1 MPNRPSRTLWSIWDA
16 RPGSND
22 LLPVLPRHRRAQLV
36 SPFGWAICGKPKSSL
51 SPSRN
56 RKFFNSVIS
65 RDENSLSLF
74 AHSKTVAPA
83 RTLRLVSLLR
93 SSERDARALARE
105 LCHIR
110 ARLTEV
116 RPCTGSRAA
125 RTSSVPDFVH
135 ELRAHVHSAD
145 RIILRWADSHLEDP
159 GRASVIDVL
168 LDKHTANKQA
178 L

>member
-1 MPNRPSRTLWSIWDA
+1 MHLEAEEAYLIPT
-16 RPGSND
+16 
-22 LLPVLPRHRRAQLV
+22 
-36 SPFGWAICGKPKSSL
+36 
-51 SPSRN
+51 
-56 RKFFNSVIS
+56 
-65 RDENSLSLF
+65 
-74 AHSKTVAPA
+74 
-83 RTLRLVSLLR
+83 LLR